1 MLKKYK
7 TQNVPS
13 VEIKVSYDP
22 ETNKC
27 EKAYN
32 VVFPKYTSAIY
43 DD

>member
-13 VEIKVSYDP
+13 IEMKVEFDP
-22 ETNKC
+22 ETKTCNKMF
-27 EKAYN
+27 N
-32 VVFPKYTSAIY
+32 VVFPKYASAIF

>member
-7 TQNVPS
+7 TQNTPS
-13 VEIKVSYDP
+13 IEIKVTFDP

-27 EKAYN
+27 DKSFN

-43 DD
+43 DE